1 MLEIARLLS
10 IIYEDDST
18 RPKVTVLFAL
28 MPADG
33 FNYLASRDW
42 LEALEREDIVSSSL
56 FHISRRD
63 CFFQGLDKIDLAVC
77 LDGIGLNGPL
87 YIHKT
92 PKSQASS
99 KYFIDALKANKYGVA
114 VEEVHKKINLGDER
128 TWWQHERF
136 AFKKVLCFFF
146 WIFFSIQ

>member
-1 MLEIARLLS
+1 MQLLNPKLENS
-10 IIYEDDST
+10 
-18 RPKVTVLFAL
+18 
-28 MPADG
+28 
-33 FNYLASRDW
+33 
-42 LEALEREDIVSSSL
+42 
-56 FHISRRD
+56 
-63 CFFQGLDKIDLAVC
+63 FQGLDKIDLAVC

-99 KYFIDALKANKYGVA
+99 KYFIDALKSNKYGVA

-136 AFKKVLCFFF
+136 AFKKVF
-146 WIFFSIQ
+146 IFELFSRR

>member
-1 MLEIARLLS
+1 M
-10 IIYEDDST
+10 
-18 RPKVTVLFAL
+18 
-28 MPADG
+28 
-33 FNYLASRDW
+33 
-42 LEALEREDIVSSSL
+42 EAVKFL
-56 FHISRRD
+56 
-63 CFFQGLDKIDLAVC
+63 QGLDKIDLAVC

-99 KYFIDALKANKYGVA
+99 KYFIDALKSNKYGVA

-136 AFKKVLCFFF
+136 AFKKVSFFHSF
-146 WIFFSIQ
+146 LVGKSAL